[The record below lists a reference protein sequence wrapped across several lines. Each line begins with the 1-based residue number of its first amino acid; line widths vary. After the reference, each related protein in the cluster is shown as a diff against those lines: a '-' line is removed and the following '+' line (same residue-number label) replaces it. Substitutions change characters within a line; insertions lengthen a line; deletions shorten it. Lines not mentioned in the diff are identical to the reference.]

1 MTQGDLFLAYRQHQE
16 YLANLEFEKE
26 TAVVIHGEILAQDA
40 YISEEERWEELC
52 LQQNSQQ

>member
-1 MTQGDLFLAYRQHQE
+1 MTQGDLFLAYWQRQE

-26 TAVVIHGEILAQDA
+26 PVVIHGEIVAQDA
-40 YISEEERWEELC
+40 YISEEERWDELC